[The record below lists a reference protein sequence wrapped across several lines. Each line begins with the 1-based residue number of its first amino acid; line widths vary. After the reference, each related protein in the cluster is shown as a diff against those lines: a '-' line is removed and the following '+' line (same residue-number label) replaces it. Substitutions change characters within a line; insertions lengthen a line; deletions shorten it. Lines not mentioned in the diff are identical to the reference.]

1 MLGIAKQDDKQDSS
15 RKLPVF
21 TKKKK
26 KKSDRF
32 PRNYIETSGLVSI
45 SSIIPASFC
54 QGFGGGG
61 GGDSV

>member
-26 KKSDRF
+26 KKDSWK
-32 PRNYIETSGLVSI
+32 
-45 SSIIPASFC
+45 IIYYSF
-54 QGFGGGG
+54 
-61 GGDSV
+61 STM

>member
-26 KKSDRF
+26 KK
-32 PRNYIETSGLVSI
+32 
-45 SSIIPASFC
+45 
-54 QGFGGGG
+54 
-61 GGDSV
+61 DS